1 MKPKAFRFAPET
13 MVLDPPHL
21 KKVVYLDQF
30 VISEIVNSIDPQ
42 SKAHTRVD
50 PFWRQAFEALQR
62 VSKLQLVV
70 CPWSPIHRDES
81 LLSGRFERLQRMY
94 EHLANGVRFVRPSDV
109 EQRQLSPA
117 LGAWLDGKEPPA
129 HDPAPER
136 ITSGGLHRWHG
147 RLLVSVSMNHPPEEV
162 DSLRQRR
169 TRLHG
174 SLSKWFE
181 GCRQRSDKTFEHAL
195 KIEQDGHR
203 DVLLEMYRERE
214 TRQTE
219 LLRQIEAATGEPYP
233 FDLESPV
240 SLVGGPGN
248 DLLYVI
254 VEVLKRR
261 GIAKG
266 KIGERLGAFLDS
278 EHFRDMPINRTST
291 RMFALIAHD
300 AANGQKTPP
309 DEGTAN
315 DIDLVSAYLPYC
327 DAMMIDKRTRL
338 MLERGTYAQ
347 NYHCQLFSRNTGEQF
362 LNYLKTIETEA
373 DPFIPALVRNTYGED
388 WLRPYV
394 TMFET

>member
-1 MKPKAFRFAPET
+1 MKPKAFRFDPET
-13 MVLDPPHL
+13 MVLNPPHL

-42 SKAHTRVD
+42 SRAHTRVK
-50 PFWRQAFEALQR
+50 PFWRQVFEALER
-62 VSKLQLVV
+62 VSKLQLIV

-81 LLSGRFERLQRMY
+81 LLSGRFERLERMY

-109 EQRQLSPA
+109 EQHQLSPA

-129 HDPAPER
+129 HDRDPER

-147 RLLVSVSMNHPPEEV
+147 RVRVSVSMNHPPEEV

-169 TRLHG
+169 RRLDG
-174 SLSKWFE
+174 SLSRWFE

-203 DVLLEMYRERE
+203 DVLLETYRERE

-219 LLRQIEAATGEPYP
+219 LLCRIEVATGEPYP
-233 FDLESPV
+233 CDLESPV

-261 GIAKG
+261 GVAKSE
-266 KIGERLGAFLDS
+266 IGERLGAFLNS
-278 EHFRDMPINRTST
+278 EHFREMPINKTST
-291 RMFALIAHD
+291 RMFALIAHA
-300 AANGQKTPP
+300 AANYQKTPP

-327 DAMMIDKRTRL
+327 DAMMIDKGTRL
-338 MLERGTYAQ
+338 MLERGKYAQ
-347 NYHCQLFSRNTGEQF
+347 NYPCRLFSPNTHEQF
-362 LNYLKTIETEA
+362 LSYLRAIEADA
-373 DPFIPALVRNTYGED
+373 DPFIPALVRDTYGET
-388 WLRPYV
+388 WLKPYV
-394 TMFET
+394 TMFDR